1 MCDYTYNYAYLYV
14 NVYVYDYVLIIKREV
29 FILNIKR
36 TFAAVSAAVMLCT
49 SGNGAAALE
58 MQDLFEGYS
67 AEQSEAA
74 QTLNKMA
81 ASTIMP
87 VCTDNTEGKL
97 RPISFIRMVS
107 DGYMRIVA
115 DTEAK
120 KVTIEY
126 YTADFTLKSSKE
138 IAFELDYWGG
148 FYEGSSAYYLIEGQA
163 NEEESDSK
171 EVIRI
176 IKYDKNWNRLGAISI
191 TPDPK
196 FGGDVRYP
204 FDYGCVEAV
213 EIGNMLY
220 IVTAHQGYV
229 DPAVGMGHQGFLM
242 IEADTASMTGSI
254 GECDLWHSF
263 AQYIQ
268 NDENNMYIHEQSEG
282 SRYAKISRYNAESAE
297 YESIPVF
304 RYGGDRTSAWAVSC
318 YATVDGIAL
327 SSKNIIGLGTSID
340 QSNYD
345 NYDSSA
351 DPYNIYVTVTPK
363 DDFTEAA
370 TVTKIVTSNTDPNKR
385 YKNVPYIP

>member
-138 IAFELDYWGG
+138 IALILNSPIT
-148 FYEGSSAYYLIEGQA
+148 SSA
-163 NEEESDSK
+163 
-171 EVIRI
+171 V
-176 IKYDKNWNRLGAISI
+176 
-191 TPDPK
+191 
-196 FGGDVRYP
+196 
-204 FDYGCVEAV
+204 
-213 EIGNMLY
+213 
-220 IVTAHQGYV
+220 
-229 DPAVGMGHQGFLM
+229 
-242 IEADTASMTGSI
+242 
-254 GECDLWHSF
+254 F
-263 AQYIQ
+263 A
-268 NDENNMYIHEQSEG
+268 
-282 SRYAKISRYNAESAE
+282 KLTESAYSFQSFKSSRTE
-297 YESIPVF
+297 FKACFIKITLSQSFKIFPAIPPVILPISSH
-304 RYGGDRTSAWAVSC
+304 RRVKLKTS
-318 YATVDGIAL
+318 
-327 SSKNIIGLGTSID
+327 
-340 QSNYD
+340 
-345 NYDSSA
+345 
-351 DPYNIYVTVTPK
+351 
-363 DDFTEAA
+363 
-370 TVTKIVTSNTDPNKR
+370 TK
-385 YKNVPYIP
+385 